1 VYRAYILSK
10 SARLPRF
17 RTERENWVQR
27 VVADGHAICIL
38 LERSAAAPG
47 LVTRPIEGLF
57 GAGIGD
63 RGSEDRRSSAP
74 AAMETILAAHWKT
87 SSRAAMSEDDACT
100 VGPGVKKCNPRNLS
114 PDTAYTRQ
122 RRRGCVVEGACAA
135 NNAKR
140 EEPYA
145 SQDAGDDN

>member
-1 VYRAYILSK
+1 
-10 SARLPRF
+10 
-17 RTERENWVQR
+17 
-27 VVADGHAICIL
+27 
-38 LERSAAAPG
+38 ERSAAAPG

-100 VGPGVKKCNPRNLS
+100 LGPGVKKCNPRNLS

-140 EEPYA
+140 GEPYA